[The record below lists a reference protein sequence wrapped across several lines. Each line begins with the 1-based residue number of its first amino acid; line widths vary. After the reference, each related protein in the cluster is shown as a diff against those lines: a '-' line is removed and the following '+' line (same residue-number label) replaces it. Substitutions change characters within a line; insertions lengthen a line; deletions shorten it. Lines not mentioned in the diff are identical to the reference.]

1 MLSFSSSSYLVSED
15 LWLVL
20 EYMDGGSLANVV
32 SKKRMAVGHMATVC
46 REVRDPARASGGL
59 DRLVL

>member
-1 MLSFSSSSYLVSED
+1 M
-15 LWLVL
+15 L